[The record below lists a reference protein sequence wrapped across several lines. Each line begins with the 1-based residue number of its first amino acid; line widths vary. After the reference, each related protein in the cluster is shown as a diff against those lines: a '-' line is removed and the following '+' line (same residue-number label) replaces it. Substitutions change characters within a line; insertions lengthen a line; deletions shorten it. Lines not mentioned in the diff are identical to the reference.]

1 MIARYELLLAL
12 AVALFTMGLAGVV
25 IRRNL
30 LVVVMS
36 LELMLNAVVLSFV
49 AAAAHTQ
56 TLHGAAMKGF
66 TPFVKFLVENGADL
80 YATDANGATALDLA
94 EGNYNEPFLRQAA
107 EPHPETAALLKE
119 LMAANPPPAEVSTAA
134 ASR

>member
-1 MIARYELLLAL
+1 MIHRYELLLAL
-12 AVALFTMGLAGVV
+12 SAVLFCMGLAGVV

-56 TLHGAAMKGF
+56 TLPGVAMVFFIYVAATCEIALAMAL
-66 TPFVKFLVENGADL
+66 LVLLVRRRGS
-80 YATDANGATALDLA
+80 LDLSA
-94 EGNYNEPFLRQAA
+94 GQELRG
-107 EPHPETAALLKE
+107 
-119 LMAANPPPAEVSTAA
+119 
-134 ASR
+134 

>member
-12 AVALFTMGLAGVV
+12 AAVLFSLGLLGVM

-36 LELMLNAVVLSFV
+36 LEIMLNAVVLSFV

-56 TLHGAAMKGF
+56 TLHGAAMSF
-66 TPFVKFLVENGADL
+66 FIYVAATCEIALAMAILVLLARRRGTLDLGADQ
-80 YATDANGATALDLA
+80 
-94 EGNYNEPFLRQAA
+94 E
-107 EPHPETAALLKE
+107 LKG
-119 LMAANPPPAEVSTAA
+119 
-134 ASR
+134 